1 MAEIFLEK
9 QDGVPVN
16 RFALTRRKAVFS
28 RDNFFINCILISPL
42 HLTTQAFDVA
52 AGLDIP
58 KVLEPADM
66 VLLAV
71 PDKLSVM
78 TYLYQLRAYFTGQT
92 LEVQQIGSNARE
104 STYTVGEVT
113 HSPKKERSHKS
124 PSKERSRRSPSKEKR
139 DRSPGRRKKH
149 RSKSGKKHRDTSD
162 GSSKEVTPVSP
173 ESGIEVSTSVA
184 SSVATPVSPVKDVS
198 VAHKQWHNPFDS
210 DDGDIT
216 NASSVS
222 GHVTASDTVVLS
234 VSGDA
239 TAAVAVAQSQSDS
252 VLSSQSRITD
262 LPGSPTRDLPGSST
276 RDLPG
281 SSTRDLP
288 GSPQSPTYS
297 YESETVWVK
306 QSKDHLSAR

>member
-1 MAEIFLEK
+1 M
-9 QDGVPVN
+9 
-16 RFALTRRKAVFS
+16 
-28 RDNFFINCILISPL
+28 
-42 HLTTQAFDVA
+42 A

-104 STYTVGEVT
+104 STYTMGEVT

-162 GSSKEVTPVSP
+162 GSSKEMTPVSP

-184 SSVATPVSPVKDVS
+184 SSAATPVSPVKDVSVSAS

-210 DDGDIT
+210 DDGDVT
-216 NASSVS
+216 NASSMS
-222 GHVTASDTVVLS
+222 GHVTASDTVVLP
-234 VSGDA
+234 VSEDT

-252 VLSSQSRITD
+252 VLSSRSPRDLPVSPTRD
-262 LPGSPTRDLPGSST
+262 LPGSPTRDLPGS
-276 RDLPG
+276 P
-281 SSTRDLP
+281 TRDLP
-288 GSPQSPTYS
+288 GSPKSPTYS

>member
-1 MAEIFLEK
+1 MLYFHVTVCYILLYF
-9 QDGVPVN
+9 N
-16 RFALTRRKAVFS
+16 LTVAF
-28 RDNFFINCILISPL
+28 D
-42 HLTTQAFDVA
+42 HQAFDVA
-52 AGLDIP
+52 ASLDIP

-113 HSPKKERSHKS
+113 HSPRKERSHKS

-162 GSSKEVTPVSP
+162 GSSKEMTPVSP

-198 VAHKQWHNPFDS
+198 VSVSVSVSAAHKQWHNPFDS
-210 DDGDIT
+210 DDGDVT

-222 GHVTASDTVVLS
+222 GHVTASDTVALS
-234 VSGDA
+234 VSEDA

-252 VLSSQSRITD
+252 VLSSRSPIQDLTGSPTRD
-262 LPGSPTRDLPGSST
+262 LPGSPTRDLPGS
-276 RDLPG
+276 PK
-281 SSTRDLP
+281 
-288 GSPQSPTYS
+288 SPTYS

-306 QSKDHLSAR
+306 QSKDHVSGR